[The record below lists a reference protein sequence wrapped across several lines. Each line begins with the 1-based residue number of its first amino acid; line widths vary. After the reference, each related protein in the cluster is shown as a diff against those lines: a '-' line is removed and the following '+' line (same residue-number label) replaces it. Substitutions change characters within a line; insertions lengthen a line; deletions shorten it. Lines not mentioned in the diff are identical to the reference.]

1 MRGPGLGV
9 RFRLAYL
16 ILALVAVAGP
26 AIAVIASRSS
36 GSGAVQPQRASGRAT
51 VPQRDWPQ
59 VAYGF
64 AERNWGKLRPGREAS
79 ELVLGPFA
87 DRRSHFQIRLT
98 SVRFGAGV
106 AVADNE
112 SVRPVP
118 LGGGPT
124 AAPCLS
130 HFQGAGVNVVMA
142 IGHCVPAWAV
152 VGGRKAVEWVMVE
165 NAKPTPVAVYVQ
177 SAPHGRLYQHRSPT
191 APVR

>member
-26 AIAVIASRSS
+26 AIAVITSRTS

-64 AERNWGKLRPGREAS
+64 PERNWGKLRPGREAS
-79 ELVLGPFA
+79 ELVLGPIT
-87 DRRSHFQIRLT
+87 DRRSRFQIRL
-98 SVRFGAGV
+98 SRVRFGAGV
-106 AVADNE
+106 AVTDSE
-112 SVRPVP
+112 SVTPVP
-118 LGGGPT
+118 LRGGPT
-124 AAPCLS
+124 AAACLS

-165 NAKPTPVAVYVQ
+165 NARPTPVAVYVQ
-177 SAPHGRLYQHRSPT
+177 LAPHGRLYERGSPSG
-191 APVR
+191 PVR